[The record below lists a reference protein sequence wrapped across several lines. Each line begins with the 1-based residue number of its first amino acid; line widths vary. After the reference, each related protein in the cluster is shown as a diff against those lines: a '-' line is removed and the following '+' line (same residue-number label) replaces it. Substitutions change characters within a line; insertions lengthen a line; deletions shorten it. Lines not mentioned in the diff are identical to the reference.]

1 MKSGGCERVGVLGLG
16 ALVDIIP
23 GKDICLLPPDRKP
36 TAESSLESQ

>member
-23 GKDICLLPPDRKP
+23 WILQ
-36 TAESSLESQ
+36 AESSLESQ